1 LINFLKERFKM
12 NKTIIALAL
21 LATLSACATK
31 PPGPSVAVM
40 PGAGKPFDVFKFE
53 DYECRQFAD
62 SSATDPNKSAT
73 RDTAKTAAIGTALG
87 AVAGVLIGDSGRSAA
102 TGAGIGLIG
111 GAIAGSGAGS
121 KSSDD
126 VQRRYDIAYQQ
137 CMYSKGN
144 QIPGYRA
151 QPNSPAPAPMNP
163 PPPPP
168 GYSPR

>member
-1 LINFLKERFKM
+1 MM
-12 NKTIIALAL
+12 NKTLIALAL

-40 PGAGKPFDVFKFE
+40 PGAGKPFEVFKFE
-53 DYECRQFAD
+53 DYECRQYAD
-62 SSATDPNKSAT
+62 SSTNMNANDSAA
-73 RDTAKTAAIGTALG
+73 RDTAKTAAIGAAIG
-87 AVAGVLIGDSGRSAA
+87 AVAGVLMGDSGRSAA
-102 TGAGIGLIG
+102 TGAGIGLVG
-111 GAIAGSGAGS
+111 GTLAGTGAGS

-151 QPNSPAPAPMNP
+151 QPHSPAPAPMNP

-168 GYSPR
+168 GYNPR

>member
-1 LINFLKERFKM
+1 LINFLKECFKM

-62 SSATDPNKSAT
+62 SSASDPNKSAT
-73 RDTAKTAAIGTALG
+73 KDTAKTAAIGTALG

-102 TGAGIGLIG
+102 TGAGIGLVG
-111 GAIAGSGAGS
+111 GALVGAGAGS

-144 QIPGYRA
+144 QIPGYRS
-151 QPNSPAPAPMNP
+151 QPNSSPPAPMNP

-168 GYSPR
+168 GYAPR

>member
-1 LINFLKERFKM
+1 MM
-12 NKTIIALAL
+12 NKTILTIALI
-21 LATLSACATK
+21 ATLTACATK

-40 PGAGKPFDVFKFE
+40 PGAGKPFDVFRFE

-62 SSATDPNKSAT
+62 SSVGTDPNKSAAT
-73 RDTAKTAAIGTALG
+73 DTAKTAAVGAALG
-87 AVAGVLIGDSGRSAA
+87 AVAGVLMGDSGRSAA
-102 TGAGIGLIG
+102 TGAGIGLVG

-121 KSSDD
+121 RSSDD

-144 QIPGYRA
+144 QIPGYRS
-151 QPNSPAPAPMNP
+151 QPQSKAPVPMNP

-168 GYSPR
+168 GYTPR

>member
-1 LINFLKERFKM
+1 M

-53 DYECRQFAD
+53 DYECRQYAESSTSTNAND
-62 SSATDPNKSAT
+62 SST
-73 RDTAKTAAIGTALG
+73 RDTAKTAAIGAALG

-102 TGAGIGLIG
+102 TGAGIGLVG
-111 GAIAGSGAGS
+111 GTLAGAGAGS

-151 QPNSPAPAPMNP
+151 QPRSSTPAPMNP
-163 PPPPP
+163 PPPP